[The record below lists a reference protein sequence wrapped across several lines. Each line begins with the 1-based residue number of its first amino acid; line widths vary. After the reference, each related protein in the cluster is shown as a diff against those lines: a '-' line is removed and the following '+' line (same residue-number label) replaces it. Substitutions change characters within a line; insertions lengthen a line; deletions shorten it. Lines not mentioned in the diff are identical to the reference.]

1 MQWLCVSNWGLIIIN
16 TFKKKIIIT
25 GYKSVLL
32 KEFIEEN
39 NFKEVKNK
47 NFKKTNMV
55 YSAFK
60 CCKII
65 KSDVVICYSDII
77 FDHKIYFNLKKKKNI
92 IPLKENWLD
101 IWKQR
106 MSLKE
111 IKKDAEYVEVKHNKL
126 ISIGET
132 IKKKMPKYQYMGL
145 IKLKYLEYQKLSKTT
160 SNDVE
165 VVDEEKEL
173 MDKIKETFGVDLD
186 ALEKYIK
193 LLLANPNSLPAKI
206 KKAQNEEDFPA
217 VLNNIESLIDNNPSS
232 L

>member
-1 MQWLCVSNWGLIIIN
+1 MQLILLAAGKGTRLPKNLRNNPKCLTKIN
-16 TFKKKIIIT
+16 DKTILEHNIKFFNSFKKKIIIT

-145 IKLKYLEYQKLSKTT
+145 IKLKYLEYQKLSKFFFQINNKKINFT
-160 SNDVE
+160 NFINLAIKNNKVKFE
-165 VVDEEKEL
+165 V
-173 MDKIKETFGVDLD
+173 IFT
-186 ALEKYIK
+186 
-193 LLLANPNSLPAKI
+193 
-206 KKAQNEEDFPA
+206 KKKM
-217 VLNNIESLIDNNPSS
+217 V
-232 L
+232 